1 METPNSQQ
9 PQIPATLKETF
20 AERIARI
27 QAARAIPTQQQI
39 TITPEEQRIIDNTI
53 AKARAVLAIK
63 TTAPTANPELPVTVL
78 QPHQASMRVLDSFI
92 TNDERLLRVKE
103 HVKKLANREE
113 CVLIRGDSGTGKELI
128 ARALHG
134 NRFGKFVGINCSAIS
149 ENLLESE
156 LFGHVKGAF
165 TGAHADRCG
174 LFAEARS
181 GTLFLDEI
189 GDMSY
194 PLQAKLLRALE
205 ERKIRRVGSNTDEEI
220 HCRIICATRI
230 DIEDND
236 VLDVKFRLDLYYRIS
251 TFTLFLL
258 PLAERTFEDFQ
269 LFAKAFGGT
278 DEDAEILFANRA
290 RLKGNFRSIKQYF
303 KRKQV
308 LGENMF

>member
-1 METPNSQQ
+1 METPTPEQTVQ
-9 PQIPATLKETF
+9 PTLKETF

-39 TITPEEQRIIDNTI
+39 TITPEEQRLIDNTI
-53 AKARAVLAIK
+53 AKARAALIVK
-63 TTAPTANPELPVTVL
+63 QTPANPELPVTVL

-92 TNDERLLRVKE
+92 TNDERMLRVKE

-165 TGAHADRCG
+165 TGAHTDRCG

-205 ERKIRRVGSNTDEEI
+205 ERKIRRVGSNADEDI
-220 HCRIICATRI
+220 HCRI
-230 DIEDND
+230 
-236 VLDVKFRLDLYYRIS
+236 
-251 TFTLFLL
+251 
-258 PLAERTFEDFQ
+258 
-269 LFAKAFGGT
+269 
-278 DEDAEILFANRA
+278 
-290 RLKGNFRSIKQYF
+290 RSEEHTSELQSH
-303 KRKQV
+303 
-308 LGENMF
+308 